1 MRNEQESQEITEQT
15 SEKNRGLRVF
25 CISYSLESWWEIYL
39 TAIQNLNGKNSI
51 WRVYRLHMVCAIFQN
66 IDRNNPS
73 RWVYDP
79 VLPDACSLVQVE
91 PCEAV
96 NSMSGVG
103 ADCSHPLR
111 SGVPGGAVRPSQRG
125 ICCHPQAA
133 GPPCGSLRAVC
144 LPVEVHEGGF
154 PGTLILQWNP
164 TVPFLPARRMADG
177 SPSWR
182 WFAAVTVY
190 R

>member
-1 MRNEQESQEITEQT
+1 MGVGDKSYDYFCVNSGFNCRYPEQEEIEDGIGCCYAWSCPLCNTSNGLICAKCGVECEDCGTED
-15 SEKNRGLRVF
+15 S
-25 CISYSLESWWEIYL
+25 
-39 TAIQNLNGKNSI
+39 
-51 WRVYRLHMVCAIFQN
+51 
-66 IDRNNPS
+66 
-73 RWVYDP
+73 
-79 VLPDACSLVQVE
+79 
-91 PCEAV
+91 
-96 NSMSGVG
+96 
-103 ADCSHPLR
+103 DCSHPLR
-111 SGVPGGAVRPSQRG
+111 SGVPGGAARPSQRG

-182 WFAAVTVY
+182 
-190 R
+190 